1 MKTRGCLFVFKV
13 IKKENTLICQF
24 ASPLEVDTHNKPEA
38 VVLEGKYWKRK
49 LEAVTAEY
57 KKWRMFYRNQ
67 ALGHSKDI
75 TDFVRYSFCT

>member
-1 MKTRGCLFVFKV
+1 MLIAVLLV
-13 IKKENTLICQF
+13 IKKENTPICQF

-67 ALGHSKDI
+67 VLGHSKDV
-75 TDFVRYSFCT
+75 TDIVQ